1 MLERAPAEGA
11 PRGGREPGEREREVR
26 KRRPPAAAEGEEPE
40 VADPAP
46 EPSPGARG
54 QRPERGDDGVEDQA
68 ARRRRSLTISTTI
81 GITERTI
88 TMITTMWTYSPMFGM
103 TRPRRYPAHVMLVTH
118 PTPPATL

>member
-1 MLERAPAEGA
+1 MLEGAPADA
-11 PRGGREPGEREREVR
+11 PPRGGRERGERERKVR
-26 KRRPPAAAEGEEPE
+26 KRRAAAAAECEEPE

-46 EPSPGARG
+46 EPGPGARG
-54 QRPERGDDGVEDQA
+54 QPPEGGDDGVEDQA

-88 TMITTMWTYSPMFGM
+88 TMTTTTWTYSPMFGM
-103 TRPRRYPAHVMLVTH
+103 ARPRRYPAHVMLVTH